1 MKTVPPLS
9 GGASLKKPSLRGV
22 PPSLSVLGTGLDQ
35 DKNHEKGTPW
45 DGDSA
50 QRQSWGVPPGS
61 EPAFTFKISQER
73 FGYQQE
79 PIGSCYQS

>member
-1 MKTVPPLS
+1 MKTVLPLS

-35 DKNHEKGTPW
+35 DKNHEKGTLW

-50 QRQSWGVPPGS
+50 
-61 EPAFTFKISQER
+61 
-73 FGYQQE
+73 
-79 PIGSCYQS
+79 